1 MEGGH
6 EGLHPVFLP
15 RADTSHT
22 WEGAELL
29 WGLRRLG
36 ICNFRSKDCVPL
48 STCAKVTDLAQ
59 DRTRP
64 RRECSECGRA
74 SVMWVAFPHWETL
87 RHRLSVAAGAK
98 KYQDVRLFVYLGRQ
112 GVCVCVCIV
121 HVPTHM
127 YMCICVHMSA
137 YVCVCTCVSVC
148 VHVCGCGTGEGG
160 LG

>member
-1 MEGGH
+1 MRAFTQFSCQGLTLHTPGKEQNYCGGSEGW
-6 EGLHPVFLP
+6 
-15 RADTSHT
+15 AYATSAAKT
-22 WEGAELL
+22 V
-29 WGLRRLG
+29 
-36 ICNFRSKDCVPL
+36 CPCL
-48 STCAKVTDLAQ
+48 STCAKETDLAQ

-74 SVMWVAFPHWETL
+74 SVVWVAFPHWETL
-87 RHRLSVAAGAK
+87 RHSLSVAAGAK
-98 KYQDVRLFVYLGRQ
+98 EYQDVRLFVYLGRQ